1 MLSRIFI
8 HPIETS
14 KKKKNNNSVLC
25 VYVYVSSSG
34 SRQREK
40 EEIEV
45 GQIENVQKKSERL
58 DKKKGLHKLNKC
70 PPQSCSHLDPWNP

>member
-1 MLSRIFI
+1 M
-8 HPIETS
+8 
-14 KKKKNNNSVLC
+14 
-25 VYVYVSSSG
+25 YVSSSG

-58 DKKKGLHKLNKC
+58 DKKKRVC
-70 PPQSCSHLDPWNP
+70 IS

>member
-34 SRQREK
+34 SRQSEK

-58 DKKKGLHKLNKC
+58 DKKKKG
-70 PPQSCSHLDPWNP
+70 ST

>member
-14 KKKKNNNSVLC
+14 KKKKNNSVLC
-25 VYVYVSSSG
+25 VYMYVSSSG

-58 DKKKGLHKLNKC
+58 DKKKKG
-70 PPQSCSHLDPWNP
+70 SA